1 VRGSL
6 AVWCEASHESAK
18 PAIDLHFNLWRDLP
32 GSPDVLDVGFNFQH
46 AHSFNRLH
54 FFIPAVVDAKDIQDL
69 SAVLED
75 APTLSAVFN
84 DTLTVGKADG
94 ESFDAVRGSKVEYR
108 IARIN
113 FEKHLSLRE
122 VPERAGSGT
131 VITLNDSLFQTMP
144 EHGNH
149 YVRLRVKLRGNLA
162 RVFSDD
168 FDPHDRIFLSGF
180 FRTDVVEF
188 RVNEKRNFGQA
199 LRSLYPDMQMP
210 VINAIHYFLV
220 RSIAAELVT
229 SHADF
234 RKVRRLEP
242 LLWDRYLE
250 GLGSVSAEK
259 MVIYHW
265 RAGVEKSVEDFIAL
279 AWFRAP
285 RQNLILYLCAILLL
299 GAAGSTTQALLTKLG
314 TAIGF
319 SDSLGLQITILIL
332 LVFIIL
338 AGYAVVSG
346 SIKRISAYHLSFS
359 NGVTVVKRWIDGRI
373 R

>member
-6 AVWCEASHESAK
+6 AVWCEASHQSAQ
-18 PAIDLHFNLWRDLP
+18 PQLDLHFNLWRDLP
-32 GSPDVLDVGFNFQH
+32 GSPDVLDVGFKFQH
-46 AHSFNRLH
+46 AHSFKGLH
-54 FFIPAVVDAKDIQDL
+54 FFIPAVVALSDIQDL
-69 SAVLED
+69 SSVLEHE
-75 APTLSAVFN
+75 PTLSAVFN
-84 DTLTVGKADG
+84 DTLTVGTSDC
-94 ESFDAVRGSKVEYR
+94 ESFNAMHGSKIEYR

-113 FEKHLSLRE
+113 FDKHLSLKE
-122 VPERAGSGT
+122 VAEPMGSGT
-131 VITLNDSLFQTMP
+131 VITLNDALFQNMP

-149 YVRLRVKLRGNLA
+149 YVRMRVTLSGNLA

-188 RVNEKRNFGQA
+188 RVNERRNFGQA
-199 LRSLYPDMQMP
+199 LRSLYPDMYMP
-210 VINAIHYFLV
+210 VIGAIHYFLV

-242 LLWDRYLE
+242 LLWERYLQ

-265 RAGVEKSVEDFIAL
+265 RAGVEKPVEDFIAL

-299 GAAGSTTQALLTKLG
+299 GAAGSTTQALLTKVG
-314 TAIGF
+314 TVWGF
-319 SDSLGLQITILIL
+319 PDTLGLQISILVLLVLTIL
-332 LVFIIL
+332 V
-338 AGYAVVSG
+338 GYAVASG
-346 SIKRISAYHLSFS
+346 ALGRISVRSLPFR
-359 NGVTVVKRWIDGRI
+359 NGVTVVKRWIKWEK
-373 R
+373 